1 MIKRNFTQRVSGF
14 RQCTRISWKWGQWLL
29 EPCFAPT
36 EALRHSV
43 LQGVPVLTAEAKVTH
58 PDAVWLDVNFLA
70 PQYHRKQPRRPQWT
84 TPKLT
89 VWDSNKSELC
99 YQLLP
104 WCRPIWGEVE
114 GSLVRRQQTPNP
126 SPPEAQSSACWE
138 RARKSHCPDHLWVW
152 LTCLRPHWAL
162 VRDWQWHRPGTS
174 TVLGEDRLLS
184 LPWGSYREKLGTC
197 AHIPWTTTLLSF
209 PIRSL
214 KACLN
219 SPSNT
224 CN

>member
-1 MIKRNFTQRVSGF
+1 MDLLKMGPVAPIALLRTHRGPEAQCAPGGPSPHCRGQGHTSGCCMVRCELPSSTVS
-14 RQCTRISWKWGQWLL
+14 QKT
-29 EPCFAPT
+29 APST
-36 EALRHSV
+36 PV
-43 LQGVPVLTAEAKVTH
+43 DYLQTH
-58 PDAVWLDVNFLA
+58 
-70 PQYHRKQPRRPQWT
+70 
-84 TPKLT
+84 
-89 VWDSNKSELC
+89 SNKSKLC

-104 WCRPIWGEVE
+104 WFRPIWGEVE

-197 AHIPWTTTLLSF
+197 AHIPWTTPLLTF